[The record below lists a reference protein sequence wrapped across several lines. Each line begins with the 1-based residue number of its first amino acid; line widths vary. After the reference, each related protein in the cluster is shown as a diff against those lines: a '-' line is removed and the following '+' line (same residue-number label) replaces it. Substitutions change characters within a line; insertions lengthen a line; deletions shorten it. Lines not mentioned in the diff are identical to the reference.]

1 MRIESASRLRYQQGA
16 RGRPFSSG
24 RPNRSC
30 SDRLAAFWEVSPSA
44 GKSIIQVCTSTVH
57 RRVGLPPE
65 REAAGRKPRH
75 QIRNQCSRP
84 HTKMRNVMMNI
95 SWRRTSAT
103 SPKKGVPRQR
113 TFYGDQGR
121 ERERERESRDDNTL
135 KTHSPNSTALR
146 CYSILRRRRLT
157 LGGARRGSLAL
168 RPQDHRAITIV
179 KVAETFW
186 IGSAR

>member
-1 MRIESASRLRYQQGA
+1 MQDPLNTLFVRRILCAPFQNGSCELLIWIKTPATAGSGCAPLITAVVTRLLGDAKLAIPSTVPTSEWRSGRA
-16 RGRPFSSG
+16 RVVYHAGPAAPRARRVHEEGGRPLSSG

-84 HTKMRNVMMNI
+84 HTKLRNEMMGI
-95 SWRRTSAT
+95 SRC
-103 SPKKGVPRQR
+103 PPR
-113 TFYGDQGR
+113 
-121 ERERERESRDDNTL
+121 S
-135 KTHSPNSTALR
+135 
-146 CYSILRRRRLT
+146 
-157 LGGARRGSLAL
+157 
-168 RPQDHRAITIV
+168 
-179 KVAETFW
+179 
-186 IGSAR
+186 

>member
-1 MRIESASRLRYQQGA
+1 MAPASTTASYSTRTIPATAGSGCAPLTTTTGSLRGDAKLPIPSTVPTSEWWSGRA
-16 RGRPFSSG
+16 RVVYHAGPAAPRARRVHEGGRPLSSG

-95 SWRRTSAT
+95 SWSNTAKLTRLVEAL
-103 SPKKGVPRQR
+103 KQR
-113 TFYGDQGR
+113 TL
-121 ERERERESRDDNTL
+121 SRM
-135 KTHSPNSTALR
+135 A
-146 CYSILRRRRLT
+146 
-157 LGGARRGSLAL
+157 
-168 RPQDHRAITIV
+168 
-179 KVAETFW
+179 
-186 IGSAR
+186 